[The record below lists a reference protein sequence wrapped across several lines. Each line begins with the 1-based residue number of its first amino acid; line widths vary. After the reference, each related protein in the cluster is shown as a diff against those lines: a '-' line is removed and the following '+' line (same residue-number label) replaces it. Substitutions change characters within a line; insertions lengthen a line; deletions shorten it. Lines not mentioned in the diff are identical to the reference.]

1 MNLGGRECRMLHIL
15 IVGDGVRIPAGQF
28 NFFFFFFF
36 VFSFLKQSFKK
47 GFNIKIIKIKIILNM
62 FTVTDKQLNQN
73 IWFPFKYYS
82 FARKC

>member
-1 MNLGGRECRMLHIL
+1 MAVSVECF
-15 IVGDGVRIPAGQF
+15 VGDGVRIPAGQF
-28 NFFFFFFF
+28 NFFF

-47 GFNIKIIKIKIILNM
+47 GFNIKIIKIKIILKM

-73 IWFPFKYYS
+73 IWFPLKYYS

>member
-1 MNLGGRECRMLHIL
+1 MNLGGCECRMLHIL

-28 NFFFFFFF
+28 NFFF

-47 GFNIKIIKIKIILNM
+47 GFNIKFIKIKIILNM
-62 FTVTDKQLNQN
+62 FTDKQLNQN
-73 IWFPFKYYS
+73 IWFPLKYYS

>member
-1 MNLGGRECRMLHIL
+1 MNLGGRECR
-15 IVGDGVRIPAGQF
+15 IPAGQF
-28 NFFFFFFF
+28 NFFFF

-73 IWFPFKYYS
+73 IWFPLKYYS